1 LSESNPPPG
10 QVPPGWGQQPAYP
23 QQTLL
28 PQQVQRGRSRKPLV
42 VGLVIALIVAVGGI
56 VAWQLLKD
64 NGEQT
69 RTAYC
74 SALRRLTHNG
84 DLTTALS
91 GANVSTLAQLANV
104 QKLAPDAVRGDWTTL
119 QSLASSAQSGQI
131 DASSAIKALTS
142 LQAIADDA
150 KSKCAITIN
159 IPNLP

>member
-1 LSESNPPPG
+1 LSESNPPPA

-42 VGLVIALIVAVGGI
+42 IGLVIALVLAIGGI

-84 DLTTALS
+84 DITTALS
-91 GANVSTLAQLANV
+91 RADASTLGQLADV
-104 QKLAPDAVRGDWTTL
+104 QKLAPDAVRGDWATL
-119 QSLASSAQSGQI
+119 QSLAASTQGGQI
-131 DASSAIKALTS
+131 DASTAIKALTS

-150 KSKCAITIN
+150 KNKCAITMN
-159 IPNLP
+159 VPGLP